1 MIRFSALLPI
11 LSALLPISAPPP
23 PLECVLINKHSYSNK
38 LPRSNKRPYSNMK
51 ILQRRLSTYQR
62 YM

>member
-11 LSALLPISAPPP
+11 LSALLPISAPP

-38 LPRSNKRPYSNMK
+38 LPRSNKRPYSYMK

>member
-23 PLECVLINKHSYSNK
+23 PTRMCSYSNK
-38 LPRSNKRPYSNMK
+38 LPHSNERPYSNMK